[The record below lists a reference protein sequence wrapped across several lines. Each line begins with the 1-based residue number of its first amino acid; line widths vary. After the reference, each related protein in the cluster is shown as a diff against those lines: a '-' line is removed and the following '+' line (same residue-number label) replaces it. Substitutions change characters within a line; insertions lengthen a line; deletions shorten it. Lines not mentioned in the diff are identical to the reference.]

1 MLNADAYEVIIKNE
15 QAMNPAIVIGYR
27 EECDEHYPEECVLED
42 ETKKKAM
49 TTCYLPGHVDDEPQ
63 STEDWEEADEKA
75 GDPACTQ
82 DSDLTDDAG
91 IDVFEGAGDSEHR

>member
-15 QAMNPAIVIGYR
+15 QTMNPAIVIGYR

-42 ETKKKAM
+42 ETKKKAL
-49 TTCYLPGHVDDEPQ
+49 TTCYLPGDVDDEPE
-63 STEDWEEADEKA
+63 STEDRDEADEEA
-75 GDPACTQ
+75 GDTTCTH
-82 DSDLTDDAG
+82 DSNLTDDAG